1 MHICCAFRE
10 NMSVK
15 IRNDTNIP
23 GFAPYLHIALS
34 QNSIVNDI
42 KNFVF
47 GPAKASVYGFG
58 RRRKQKFVMSFTI
71 IQSTMLPALSHSV
84 FLHMKIYPASKV
96 AVIIMVYTSRS
107 VIYYISIYIGVF
119 NILCITKYMLILYS
133 VFVKQEGNG
142 YFKRW

>member
-71 IQSTMLPALSHSV
+71 SHVWENAEKHAFSV
-84 FLHMKIYPASKV
+84 AWGRKWKRV
-96 AVIIMVYTSRS
+96 RK
-107 VIYYISIYIGVF
+107 GVHF
-119 NILCITKYMLILYS
+119 PWLWK
-133 VFVKQEGNG
+133 G
-142 YFKRW
+142 